1 MNIACI
7 LQVHQ
12 VLHIYLHYTS
22 ALATLC
28 NMKNDAQRYKT
39 HCPINFGLET
49 FGDRWS
55 LLVIRDLM
63 FKGKRYYSD
72 FLRSD
77 EKISTNILADRLE
90 KLEARELI
98 TKEVDANNRSKVI
111 YSLTQKG
118 LDLMP
123 MLLEM
128 IAWSAKYDPCTEAPQ
143 RFIKRLKEDKDS
155 LIDEL
160 LFSLT

>member
-1 MNIACI
+1 
-7 LQVHQ
+7 
-12 VLHIYLHYTS
+12 
-22 ALATLC
+22 
-28 NMKNDAQRYKT
+28 
-39 HCPINFGLET
+39 
-49 FGDRWS
+49 
-55 LLVIRDLM
+55 M

-72 FLRSD
+72 FLKSD

-98 TKEVDANNRSKVI
+98 TKEVDTNNRSKVI

-143 RFIKRLKEDKDS
+143 RFIRRLKEDKDS

-160 LFSLT
+160 LIGLT